1 MTQDAEQSEGQV
13 QPDGQP
19 TEEAAAGGRK
29 RRQRAAPRFR
39 PELMDELLADYE
51 KPSDLLGEGGL
62 LRELTQALVERA
74 LGAEMNYHL
83 GYAKGEGKAQKRQNT
98 RNGSSPKRVLTD
110 NGPLALAIPRDREGS
125 FEPVLVPKGAR
136 RLEGFDERVL
146 ALYARGMTVREIQA
160 FLREQYGANISPDLI
175 SSVTDNVTD
184 EVQRWQSRPLEPLYP
199 LVVFDA
205 LFVSIRDEG
214 SVSKKAVYLALGYRP
229 DGVRE
234 ILGIWVE
241 QSEGARF
248 WLKVMN
254 ELHNRGLQDIF
265 IAVVDGLKGFPDA
278 INQLF
283 PRTRVQSCIVHLLR
297 NSLNQVGWAERKQVA
312 LELKQIY
319 QAPSAAAAEQQ
330 LQAFTQGVWGKK
342 YPGIELL
349 WKRQWQ
355 EVIPFLDFPAEVR
368 RIIYTTNALE
378 SVNSQLRKI
387 IRHRGQFPND
397 EAAVK
402 LIYLA
407 LRNITAKWTKPP
419 HEWRAAM
426 GQFALMYGERL
437 LAHPL

>member
-1 MTQDAEQSEGQV
+1 MTQETGEHQQQGDQPPEQA
-13 QPDGQP
+13 P
-19 TEEAAAGGRK
+19 AGVRK
-29 RRQRAAPRFR
+29 RRQRAEPRFR
-39 PELMDELLADYE
+39 PELVDELLATYE

-98 RNGSSPKRVLTD
+98 RNGSSPKKVLTD
-110 NGPLALAIPRDREGS
+110 NGPLALAIPRDRDGS

-136 RLEGFDERVL
+136 RLDGFDERVL
-146 ALYARGMTVREIQA
+146 ALYARGMTVREIQG
-160 FLREQYGANISPDLI
+160 FLREQYGAEVSPDLI
-175 SSVTDNVTD
+175 STVTDSVND

-214 SVSKKAVYLALGYRP
+214 SVRKKAVYLALGYRV

-234 ILGIWVE
+234 MLGIWVE

-248 WLKVMN
+248 WLKVLN
-254 ELHNRGLQDIF
+254 ELSNRGLQDIF

-283 PRTRVQSCIVHLLR
+283 PRTTVQGCIVHLLR
-297 NSLNQVGWAERKQVA
+297 NSLAQVGWAERKQVA
-312 LELKQIY
+312 QELKQIY
-319 QAPSAAAAEQQ
+319 QAPTAESAELQ
-330 LQAFTQGVWGKK
+330 LQAFAQGVWGQK

-355 EVIPFLDFPAEVR
+355 EVIPFLSFPAEVR

-407 LRNITAKWTKPP
+407 LRNITAKWTRPP
-419 HEWRAAM
+419 HAWRAAM
-426 GQFALMYGERL
+426 GQFVLLYGERL
-437 LAHPL
+437 YAHQR